1 MRSRYDSNKREWWCL
16 IVQDFSAEALLG
28 LIDSV
33 KSYNKCGKV
42 KFIASK
48 TTFDRLAE
56 MGFYLGDIEYQ
67 EIISDEQQIF
77 VLPVNTNN

>member
-1 MRSRYDSNKREWWCL
+1 MR
-16 IVQDFSAEALLG
+16 DFSAEALLE

-33 KSYNKCGKV
+33 KSYNKCSKV
-42 KFIASK
+42 KFIGSK

-67 EIISDEQQIF
+67 EVISDEQQIF